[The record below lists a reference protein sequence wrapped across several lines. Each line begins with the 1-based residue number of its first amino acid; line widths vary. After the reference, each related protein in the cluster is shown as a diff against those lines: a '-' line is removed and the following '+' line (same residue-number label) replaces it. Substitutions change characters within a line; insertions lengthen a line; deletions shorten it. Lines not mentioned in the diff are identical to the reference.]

1 MPTTDRFASNGA
13 YERILSSEFP
23 VVDFTTQVQLDF
35 DAAAAAAAAA
45 QSTPVTPRGIPSTPT
60 MGEFVISRHKN
71 ITGFDNKEELL
82 RILTAIRLAAKIV
95 SREINKA
102 GLSDFATGLA
112 GKVNVQ
118 GEDQTSLDVFANNL
132 FVQCLRNRDIVC
144 GLVSEEEDVA
154 VQVNEQHRNSNHYIV
169 LMDPLDGSSNVD
181 VNIPVGT
188 IFSVIR
194 RKTPLNS
201 ATEMSDFLQDGNAI
215 IAAGYVLYGSSTM
228 LVFSV
233 GQGVHG
239 FTLDPS
245 IGTLYLT
252 HPNMTF
258 PKLASPSK
266 GIYSVNEGN
275 YKSFSPGVQA
285 YLDACKERQQ
295 SARYVGSL
303 VADFHRNLIKGGIY
317 MYPPTAKDPSGKLRL
332 LYECNPIAFLAEQA
346 GGKASTG
353 TLRIRDILPTNIH
366 DRAPFFVGPTD
377 LVEEVEKFIAQH
389 DA

>member
-1 MPTTDRFASNGA
+1 MPNNVEQLISP
-13 YERILSSEFP
+13 EFP
-23 VVDFTTQVQLDF
+23 VVDFTTQVQMDLEAMGRR
-35 DAAAAAAAAA
+35 DAAVG
-45 QSTPVTPRGIPSTPT
+45 SGSPRSPHQVVPQTPT
-60 MGEFVISRHKN
+60 IGEFVLSGSEKLH
-71 ITGFDNKEELL
+71 GFDSKDELL

-95 SREINKA
+95 SREVNKA
-102 GLSDFATGLA
+102 GLSEFVRGSA
-112 GKVNVQ
+112 GTVNVQ
-118 GEDQTSLDVFANNL
+118 GEEQTSLDVFANNL
-132 FVQCLRNRDIVC
+132 FVQCLRNRNIVC
-144 GLVSEEEDVA
+144 GLVSEEDDEVIKM
-154 VQVNEQHRNSNHYIV
+154 NEQHGAAHHYIV

-188 IFSVIR
+188 IFSVVR
-194 RKTPLNS
+194 RKTAVNS
-201 ATEMSDFLQDGNAI
+201 HPEMSDFLQDGNNV

-252 HPNMTF
+252 HPDMKF

-275 YKSFSPGVQA
+275 YKSFSKGVQM
-285 YLDACKERQQ
+285 YLDACKDRQQ
-295 SARYVGSL
+295 TARYVGAL
-303 VADFHRNLIKGGIY
+303 VADFHRNLLKGGIY
-317 MYPPTAKDPSGKLRL
+317 MYPPTAKAKNGKLRL

-353 TLRIRDILPTNIH
+353 TSRVMDIKPSHIH
-366 DRAPFFVGPTD
+366 ERVPFFVGPTEM
-377 LVEEVEKFIAQH
+377 VEEIEEYIRKFDSA
-389 DA
+389 

>member
-1 MPTTDRFASNGA
+1 MQFSMPSHS
-13 YERILSSEFP
+13 ERLLSAEFP
-23 VVDFTTQVQLDF
+23 VIDFPTQVQIDL
-35 DAAAAAAAAA
+35 ARV
-45 QSTPVTPRGIPSTPT
+45 SSPLSGRIPTNPT
-60 MGEFVISRHKN
+60 IGEFVLSSPDRIH
-71 ITGFDNKEELL
+71 GFGNKEELM

-95 SREINKA
+95 SREVNKA
-102 GLSDFATGLA
+102 ALSDVVCGNI
-112 GKVNVQ
+112 GKTNIQ
-118 GEDQTSLDVFANNL
+118 GEEQTNLDDFANKL
-132 FVQCLRNRDIVC
+132 FVQCLRNRNIVC
-144 GLVSEEEDVA
+144 GLVSEEEDVV
-154 VQVNEQHRNSNHYIV
+154 VQVNEQHSNSNHYIV

-188 IFSVIR
+188 IFSVVR
-194 RKTPLNS
+194 RVSPVNGPPE
-201 ATEMSDFLQDGNAI
+201 ARDFIQDGNAV

-252 HPNMTF
+252 HPNMKF
-258 PKLASPSK
+258 PTLASPSK

-275 YKSFSPGVQA
+275 YKSFSKGVQG
-285 YLDACKERQQ
+285 YLDLCKDRQQ

-317 MYPPTAKDPSGKLRL
+317 MYPPTSKDSHGKLRL
-332 LYECNPIAFLAEQA
+332 LYECNPMAFLAEQA

-353 TLRIRDILPTNIH
+353 RGRVLDVVPTHIH
-366 DRAPFFVGPTD
+366 ERAPFFVGPTNM
-377 LVEEVEKFIAQH
+377 VEELELCISQLDRK
-389 DA
+389 

>member
-1 MPTTDRFASNGA
+1 MSG
-13 YERILSSEFP
+13 EFP
-23 VVDFTTQVQLDF
+23 VVDFPTQVQVDL
-35 DAAAAAAAAA
+35 DAAMG
-45 QSTPVTPRGIPSTPT
+45 SGTPPPNGIPCTPT
-60 MGEFVISRHKN
+60 IGEFVLSRQTA
-71 ITGFDNKEELL
+71 IGGFDSKDELL

-95 SREINKA
+95 SREVNRA
-102 GLSDFATGLA
+102 GLSDLASGLA
-112 GKVNVQ
+112 GNTNIQ
-118 GEDQTSLDVFANNL
+118 GEEQTSLDVFANQL
-132 FVQCLRNRDIVC
+132 FVQCLRNRNIVC
-144 GLVSEEEDVA
+144 GLVSEEEDV
-154 VQVNEQHRNSNHYIV
+154 VIQMSDQHQTTNHYIV

-194 RKTPLNS
+194 RTTPLNQP
-201 ATEMSDFLQDGNAI
+201 TEMTDFLQDGNAT

-252 HPNMTF
+252 HPDMKF

-275 YKSFSPGVQA
+275 YKSFGKGVQM
-285 YLDACKERQQ
+285 YLDRCKDRQQ

-303 VADFHRNLIKGGIY
+303 VADFHRNLLKGGIY
-317 MYPPTAKDPSGKLRL
+317 MYPPTSKDMSGKLRL
-332 LYECNPIAFLAEQA
+332 LYECNPIAFLAEHA

-353 TLRIRDILPTNIH
+353 HGRILDVKPKDIH
-366 DRAPFFVGPTD
+366 QRVPFFVGP
-377 LVEEVEKFIAQH
+377 VEMVDELEECIRA
-389 DA
+389 ATE